1 MSVMGIDPSLTSTG
15 IVMLSANEEFESSAI
30 QATTR
35 GVERLAEIR
44 EAIWDA
50 ADTWFELPRLVAI
63 ESYAFGAR
71 GAAMF
76 SLGELGGVLRW
87 SLYSWHVPYI
97 DVPPSQ
103 VKKFATG
110 HGNAKKDEIMLAVY
124 KRWGVEFHT
133 SDEAD
138 AYVLARIALALTEGD
153 DKLTE
158 FQREVVKALKSK
170 EPERFK
176 EMVEWTERGSSS
188 R

>member
-15 IVMLSANEEFESSAI
+15 MVVLWGTGEQWRALTSKR
-30 QATTR
+30 R
-35 GVERLAEIR
+35 GVERIRDLADPLIETAEKTRPDLI
-44 EAIWDA
+44 
-50 ADTWFELPRLVAI
+50 AI
-63 ESYAFGAR
+63 EGYAFGAKGR
-71 GAAMF
+71 ALFDLAEF
-76 SLGELGGVLRW
+76 GGVLRYNLW
-87 SLYSWHVPYI
+87 LGGHNYI
-97 DVPPSQ
+97 DVPPST

-110 HGNAKKDEIMLAVY
+110 RGNAKKDEIMLAVY

-153 DKLTE
+153 RNLTE
-158 FQREVVKALKSK
+158 FQREVVKALRSK

-176 EMVEWTERGSSS
+176 EMVEWTERGTSS